1 MSNTRDIELTVI
13 SKDIKK
19 SGCEVLVIGA
29 GQTPDGP
36 VLLDNPLSAKST
48 RALTDSL
55 PLLGITGA
63 ADEVRRLP
71 GLSETG
77 SDVLVLV
84 GTGRVSPGR
93 PLSEEALRRS
103 AGAAARHLNG
113 TASIAFALPAVTVGE
128 VAAVAEGALLGSY
141 TYTEHFSAVGGKA
154 PRPSARPLS
163 QVTIL
168 TPAAPD
174 RELKAALARA
184 KAIGHGV
191 NTTRTLVNEPPSHL
205 YPESFAQ
212 FAREHVKGLPVKVT
226 VLDEK
231 RLEKDGY
238 GGILGV
244 GKGSSRPPRLV
255 KLEYSP
261 SKSKIN
267 LAFVGKG
274 ITFDSGGLSLKPGAG
289 MQTMKLDM
297 AGAAVVLA
305 AVAAIA
311 ELGLPVS
318 VSGWL
323 CLAENMPSGT
333 AQRPSDVMTTFGG
346 RTVEV
351 LNTDA
356 EGRLVMADAL
366 AAASLDYPDAII
378 DIATLTGAQMV
389 ALGKRVSGVMGD
401 DGVRDAV
408 KAAADRAGEQFW
420 AMPLPEELR
429 PSLDSTVAD
438 IANIGEKMGG
448 MMTAAVFLREFIGE
462 VNGEKIPWAHLD
474 IAGPAFNEGGTYGYT
489 PKGATGVGVRT
500 LLAYVEDVLERAD
513 KHSS

>member
-1 MSNTRDIELTVI
+1 MSNTSEIQLTAV

-19 SGCEVLVIGA
+19 AGCEVLVIGT
-29 GQTPDGP
+29 GQSPDGP
-36 VLLDNPLSAKST
+36 VLLDNPLSAKSA
-48 RALTDSL
+48 RALSDSL
-55 PLLGITGA
+55 PSLGVTGA
-63 ADEVRRLP
+63 ADEAKRFP
-71 GLSETG
+71 GLPEIG
-77 SDVLVLV
+77 ADVLVLT

-93 PLSEEALRRS
+93 PLSEETLRRAAGS
-103 AGAAARHLNG
+103 AVRQLSGVE
-113 TASIAFALPAVTVGE
+113 SIAVALPAATVAE
-128 VAAVAEGALLGSY
+128 VAAVAEGVLMGSY
-141 TYTEHFSAVGGKA
+141 SYTEHFSAVGGKA
-154 PRPSARPLS
+154 PRPSAKTLS
-163 QVTIL
+163 RVTIL
-168 TPAAPD
+168 TPAANGGG
-174 RELKAALARA
+174 LKGALERA
-184 KAIGHGV
+184 KAIGQGV
-191 NTTRTLVNEPPSHL
+191 NATRTLVNQPPSHL

-212 FAREHVKGLPVKVT
+212 FARDYVKGLPVKVT

-231 RLEKDGY
+231 KLEKDGY

-261 SKSKIN
+261 AKSKIN
-267 LAFVGKG
+267 LALVGKG

-305 AVAAIA
+305 AVTAVAQ
-311 ELGLPVS
+311 LGLPVS
-318 VSGWL
+318 VTGWL

-333 AQRPSDVMTTFGG
+333 AQRPSDVLTTFGG

-366 AAASLDYPDAII
+366 AAASRDFPDAIL

-438 IANIGEKMGG
+438 IANIGEKFGG
-448 MMTAAVFLREFIGE
+448 MMTAAVFLREFVGE
-462 VNGEKIPWAHLD
+462 ANGEKIPWAHLD
-474 IAGPAFNEGGTYGYT
+474 IAGPAFNEGGSYGYT
-489 PKGATGVGVRT
+489 PKGATGVGLRT
-500 LLAYVEDVLERAD
+500 ILAYVEDVVERAT
-513 KHSS
+513 KNPS

>member
-1 MSNTRDIELTVI
+1 MSNSSDIHLTAI
-13 SKDIKK
+13 SRDIKK
-19 SGCEVLVIGA
+19 SACEVLVIGTA
-29 GQTPDGP
+29 QSPDGP
-36 VLLDNPLSAKST
+36 VLLDSPLSAKT
-48 RALTDSL
+48 ARALTDSL
-55 PLLGITGA
+55 SSLGVTGA
-63 ADEVRRLP
+63 ADEVRRFP
-71 GLSETG
+71 GLPETG
-77 SDVLVLV
+77 AEVLVLT
-84 GTGRVSPGR
+84 GTGRVDAGT
-93 PLSEEALRRS
+93 PLSEERLRRA
-103 AGAAARHLNG
+103 AGSVARQVSG
-113 TASIAFALPAVTVGE
+113 VESIAVALPAVTVLQA
-128 VAAVAEGALLGSY
+128 AAVAEGILMGSY
-141 TYTEHFSAVGGKA
+141 AYTEHYSTVGGKG
-154 PRPSARPLS
+154 PRPSTRKLS
-163 QVTIL
+163 RVTIV
-168 TPAAPD
+168 TPAAQD
-174 RELKAALARA
+174 RALAPALDRA
-184 KAIGHGV
+184 KAIAHGV
-191 NTTRTLVNEPPSHL
+191 NVTRTLVNQPPSHL

-212 FAREHVKGLPVKVT
+212 FARDHVKGLPVKVT

-231 RLEKDGY
+231 KLEKDGY

-255 KLEYSP
+255 KLEYTP
-261 SKSKIN
+261 AKSRIN
-267 LAFVGKG
+267 LALVGKG

-305 AVAAIA
+305 AIAAIA
-311 ELGLPVS
+311 QLGLPVS

-333 AQRPSDVMTTFGG
+333 AQRPSDVLTTFGG

-366 AAASLDYPDAII
+366 AAASQEYPDAII

-408 KAAADRAGEQFW
+408 KAAADRVGEQFW
-420 AMPLPEELR
+420 PMPLPEELR

-438 IANIGEKMGG
+438 IANIGEKFGG

-474 IAGPAFNEGGTYGYT
+474 IAGPAFNEGGPYGYT

-500 LLAYVEDVLERAD
+500 LLAYVEDVIERTGMQSA
-513 KHSS
+513 